1 MNKLK
6 MEREIQAVEKIG
18 YLKPRSRSAN
28 LTVKLL
34 QKGEVREIESR
45 RDGSKHR
52 VSEVTVGD
60 GTGTVLMTLWDDMI
74 DKVEEGKIYDI
85 KNGYTTLF
93 KGNIRLNI
101 GRYGE
106 LNESDKMLEEI
117 NEGNNISE
125 KHYEDYRRGGRRR
138 FEGRGPGRERMG
150 EERGEREESGYS
162 EDTVEDNTEVSGE
175 E

>member
-1 MNKLK
+1 
-6 MEREIQAVEKIG
+6 MENGREAVVNIG
-18 YLKPRSRSAN
+18 DLRPRSRSAD

-74 DKVEEGKIYDI
+74 DRVEEGRIYEI

-93 KGNIRLNI
+93 KGNIRLNV

-106 LNESDKMLEEI
+106 LNESGKTLEEI

-125 KHYEDYRRGGRRR
+125 KHYDDYRRGGRRR
-138 FEGRGPGRERMG
+138 FERRDSGGEITGEDRGGRAENYEETNSEEG
-150 EERGEREESGYS
+150 EYNEE
-162 EDTVEDNTEVSGE
+162 E

>member
-1 MNKLK
+1 
-6 MEREIQAVEKIG
+6 MERQIQAVENIG
-18 YLKPRSRSAN
+18 DLKPRSRSAN

-52 VSEVTVGD
+52 VTEVTVGD

-74 DKVEEGKIYDI
+74 DRVEEGKIYEI

-93 KGNIRLNI
+93 KGNIRLNV
-101 GRYGE
+101 GKYGE
-106 LNESDKMLEEI
+106 LNESDKTLEEI
-117 NEGNNISE
+117 NETNNISE
-125 KHYEDYRRGGRRR
+125 KHYEDYRRGGRR
-138 FEGRGPGRERMG
+138 FERRGPRREMHEERA
-150 EERGEREESGYS
+150 EERGGSAEEGEYS
-162 EDTVEDNTEVSGE
+162 EGGDDGSTDIFAE